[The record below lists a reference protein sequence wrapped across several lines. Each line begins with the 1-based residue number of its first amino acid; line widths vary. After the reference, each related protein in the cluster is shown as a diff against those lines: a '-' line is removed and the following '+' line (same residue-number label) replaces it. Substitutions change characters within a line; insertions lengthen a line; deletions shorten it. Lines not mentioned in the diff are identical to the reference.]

1 MSSLPPPGIQP
12 SPLGPILR
20 LSSPVSEA
28 RISLLGAQLLSWTPR
43 QPPSSAPILFL
54 PPLPRTPP
62 APGTEIHG
70 GIPVC
75 WPWFGRMGPDGSLP
89 HGLARY
95 LPFTLLSTDSTGAS
109 ASALLELA
117 SPHPAPAN
125 FPHPFLLRLR
135 VTVGD
140 AIELTL
146 TATNTG
152 EKTFPVTAGF
162 HPYLRVSDSA
172 SVLVEGF
179 DAVPFTDWPPAS
191 PGAPQPL
198 QHGPYRPLPGSRV
211 FSAPVPSCSL
221 IDPALRRRAVLS
233 ATGHARWCVW
243 RSAPIPPG
251 TTRSNL
257 RPEDTS
263 SFLCI
268 EPVVFPRADALL
280 LPPGASH
287 TMTLSIRPEPLP

>member
-1 MSSLPPPGIQP
+1 MTALPPPVIHP
-12 SPLGPILR
+12 SSLGPILH

-43 QPPSSAPILFL
+43 QPTSAAPILFL

-95 LPFTLLSTDSTGAS
+95 LPFTLLATDSTGAS

-117 SPHPAPAN
+117 SPHPAPTN

-162 HPYLRVSDSA
+162 HPYLRVSDPA

-191 PGAPQPL
+191 PDAPQPL
-198 QHGPYRPLPGSRV
+198 QDGPYRPLPGSRI
-211 FSAPVPSCSL
+211 FSSPVPSCRLLDS
-221 IDPALRRRAVLS
+221 ALRRCTVLA
-233 ATGHARWCVW
+233 ATGHTRWCVW
-243 RSAPIPPG
+243 RSAPIPAG
-251 TTRSNL
+251 TARSNL

-268 EPVVFPRADALL
+268 EPVIFSRADALL